1 MNTIGH
7 REGTQRLD
15 LAIFQKDFNF
25 SAITPLF
32 TPFSTTSNHHI
43 SSKNTHSTTRRV
55 DFMVVFIS
63 HSIEKWVNTSLS
75 SCAREIYPFKPQ
87 LQCTIPT
94 LQNAIFIL
102 QPIDWHHQRM
112 RNRVLC
118 SYPLVYG
125 PKDVANQKVDISDIT
140 TGGNGPFPQKRTP
153 LFFRPP
159 IAKLSPTR

>member
-55 DFMVVFIS
+55 DFLVVFIS

-94 LQNAIFIL
+94 LQNAIFHLATNRLTSPKNAKSSFMLVPSCIWTKGRG
-102 QPIDWHHQRM
+102 QPK
-112 RNRVLC
+112 
-118 SYPLVYG
+118 S
-125 PKDVANQKVDISDIT
+125 
-140 TGGNGPFPQKRTP
+140 
-153 LFFRPP
+153 
-159 IAKLSPTR
+159 